1 MTNGQYTTRPSGDD
15 NEGRDQTDKLEEADK
30 TKRRGN
36 TTTTAENRGNDT
48 DGAQLQDRPFET
60 PGQARNRVPLS
71 PVSEKYEKTVRRT
84 DMEKTRSQ
92 MSPSAMEEARGISER
107 LQALQDE
114 MEALQEEASARRLFD
129 DDEVEELHADEKER
143 QSGEDYDDD
152 DDDDDKGPSSGS
164 DDEENGPR
172 VGGAEDKRKDF
183 T

>member
-1 MTNGQYTTRPSGDD
+1 MASRDMTNGQYTTRPSGDD
-15 NEGRDQTDKLEEADK
+15 NEGQDQTNKLEEADK

-36 TTTTAENRGNDT
+36 TTTTAENRGKDT
-48 DGAQLQDRPFET
+48 NGAQLQDRPFET

-114 MEALQEEASARRLFD
+114 MEALQKEASARRLFD

-143 QSGEDYDDD
+143 QSGED
-152 DDDDDKGPSSGS
+152 
-164 DDEENGPR
+164 
-172 VGGAEDKRKDF
+172 
-183 T
+183 